1 MNERYHS
8 IVYPLVGTH
17 HFMRYPTL
25 LVFEI
30 FSAVLHPEHL
40 RRDPKNRKAL
50 PWAQKSYITIKV
62 GRRNPPRD
70 PLHVVSSAPRRPP
83 WEVPNLRLSPARWT
97 STHLWKGG
105 QGNLNLGVIL
115 KFDVWEKS
123 SFQGLSDLCYK
134 SFWSPSCHSI
144 SWAGL
149 EGTQEPLSQRTF
161 WNQSSL
167 SVSAEQHRCSLFY
180 HYNWKEFESSH
191 LLQELKTRK
200 FLLPCWEWNLDVLYT
215 LAHLA
220 CWI

>member
-1 MNERYHS
+1 MGTKKLHHYQSWSKKSTSRSTSCSFLGASPPSVRSPQPATVTCKVDLNSLVEGWAGQSESRS
-8 IVYPLVGTH
+8 I
-17 HFMRYPTL
+17 
-25 LVFEI
+25 
-30 FSAVLHPEHL
+30 
-40 RRDPKNRKAL
+40 
-50 PWAQKSYITIKV
+50 W
-62 GRRNPPRD
+62 
-70 PLHVVSSAPRRPP
+70 SS
-83 WEVPNLRLSPARWT
+83 WNLT
-97 STHLWKGG
+97 
-105 QGNLNLGVIL
+105 
-115 KFDVWEKS
+115 DVREKS

>member
-1 MNERYHS
+1 MTERYHS

-40 RRDPKNRKAL
+40 RREPKNRKTL
-50 PWAQKSYITIKV
+50 PWAQKIYITIKV

-105 QGNLNLGVIL
+105 LGNLNLGV
-115 KFDVWEKS
+115 
-123 SFQGLSDLCYK
+123 Y
-134 SFWSPSCHSI
+134 
-144 SWAGL
+144 
-149 EGTQEPLSQRTF
+149 
-161 WNQSSL
+161 
-167 SVSAEQHRCSLFY
+167 
-180 HYNWKEFESSH
+180 SH
-191 LLQELKTRK
+191 LEIWQMSGRKAPSRGCQIFVIRAFGHRLVIVFPGQVWKTNRSHCPGELFKIN
-200 FLLPCWEWNLDVLYT
+200 LLFQF
-215 LAHLA
+215 
-220 CWI
+220 